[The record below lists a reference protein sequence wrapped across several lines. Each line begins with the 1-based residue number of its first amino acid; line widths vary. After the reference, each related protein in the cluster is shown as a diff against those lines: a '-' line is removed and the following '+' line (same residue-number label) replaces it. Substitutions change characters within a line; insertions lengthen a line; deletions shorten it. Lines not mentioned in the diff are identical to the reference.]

1 MFRKHENPDAFKA
14 GLLAIAVHAALLVAM
29 LISVDWKAVHLAQ
42 NVTEVEFWDKLPS
55 ATIAPPKSTP
65 KPVEK
70 PEPPQP
76 EPKSQPEPLKA
87 EPKPDPKIE
96 DEKQA
101 KLEAEQAEIALEKKK
116 QEKLEQTREK
126 EKIEKAEKEKL
137 EKEKLEKLKQEARE
151 EQLKEKKAAEKAE
164 KEALKKFQQ
173 EMLNDE
179 NTAGEK
185 QANAASAAANASVV
199 NQYIAQISAKIKS
212 RINNTSCQD
221 GNPVVKF
228 RIDVLP
234 TGELS
239 GNPKLTKSSGSATCD
254 DAVERAILA
263 SVPLPLPDE
272 RALKAEF
279 RNLNLIIKPND

>member
-14 GLLAIAVHAALLVAM
+14 AVLAIAVHAALLVAM
-29 LISVDWKAVHLAQ
+29 LVSIDWKAAHPVM
-42 NVTEVEFWDKLPS
+42 NVTEVELWDKLPS
-55 ATIAPPKSTP
+55 AKIAPPKPTP
-65 KPVEK
+65 KPIE
-70 PEPPQP
+70 QP
-76 EPKSQPEPLKA
+76 EPETQPEPLKA